1 MKFGFME
8 CSCREKN
15 AAGAKAAHDT
25 RVVFDA
31 QLFFNIEFRNPDERS
46 PCTCERER
54 YEDNTARVELPLI
67 LFG

>member
-31 QLFFNIEFRNPDERS
+31 QLFFNIEFRNPDERLS
-46 PCTCERER
+46 CACERER
-54 YEDNTARVELPLI
+54 CGYRTARVELLLI
-67 LFG
+67 LLG